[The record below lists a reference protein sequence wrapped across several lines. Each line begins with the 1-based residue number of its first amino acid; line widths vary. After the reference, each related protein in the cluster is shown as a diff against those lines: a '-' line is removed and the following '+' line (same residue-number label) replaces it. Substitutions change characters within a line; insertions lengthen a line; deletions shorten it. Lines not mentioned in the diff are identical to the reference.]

1 MSRFII
7 VLAIFITMLEI
18 VPRLA
23 LASPNDTDVNEYL
36 QSELQHIAT
45 LSERNDV
52 AGTRLYISASPVI
65 NSAIIWQTDGR
76 QRYPVTEQVLHVLD
90 QPVIAAE
97 KRLKALAEL
106 ARPWRA
112 EKADASGAELF
123 YCYRTQQ
130 IICAL
135 LNVEQLA
142 AVFSVSPDELNQQLV
157 LTDTEV
163 PNHTWVTWALA
174 ALAILV
180 ISVSGVLFSRRQQP
194 AKATQTLSPETGFR
208 LGDLIIYPKQL
219 RALRQD
225 LAIDL
230 TDRDVKLLRH
240 FASHPCEVIT
250 KQELY
255 DAAWGREFMPNSRA
269 LEQHI
274 ITLRKKLDPEK
285 KLPTVIET
293 VHGQGYRFSPPA

>member
-1 MSRFII
+1 MSRFNI
-7 VLAIFITMLEI
+7 VLAIFVTMLEI
-18 VPRLA
+18 APRLA
-23 LASPNDTDVNEYL
+23 LASPNDTEINEYL
-36 QSELQHIAT
+36 QSELQHITT
-45 LSERNDV
+45 LSERSDV

-65 NSAIIWQTDGR
+65 NSAIIWQADGK
-76 QRYPVTEQVLHVLD
+76 QRYPATAQVLHVMD

-142 AVFSVSPDELNQQLV
+142 AVFSVSPDELNQQLT
-157 LTDTEV
+157 LADTEV
-163 PNHTWVTWALA
+163 PNRTWVVA

-180 ISVSGVLFSRRQQP
+180 ISVSGVLFWRRQQP
-194 AKATQTLSPETGFR
+194 AKASQALSQETGFR
-208 LGDLIIYPKQL
+208 LGDLSIYPKQL

-285 KLPTVIET
+285 KLPPVIET

>member
-1 MSRFII
+1 MSRFNI
-7 VLAIFITMLEI
+7 VLAIFVTMLEI
-18 VPRLA
+18 APRLA
-23 LASPNDTDVNEYL
+23 LASPNDTEVNEYL
-36 QSELQHIAT
+36 QSELQHITT
-45 LSERNDV
+45 LSERSDV

-65 NSAIIWQTDGR
+65 NSAIIWQADGK
-76 QRYPVTEQVLHVLD
+76 QRYPATAQVLHVLD

-106 ARPWRA
+106 ALPWRA
-112 EKADASGAELF
+112 EKVDASGAELF

-142 AVFSVSPDELNQQLV
+142 AVFSVSPDELNQQLT
-157 LTDTEV
+157 LADTEV
-163 PNHTWVTWALA
+163 LNRTWVVA

-180 ISVSGVLFSRRQQP
+180 ISVSGVLFWRRQQP
-194 AKATQTLSPETGFR
+194 AKATQSLSQETGFR
-208 LGDLIIYPKQL
+208 LGDLTIYPKQL

-285 KLPTVIET
+285 KLPPVIET

>member
-142 AVFSVSPDELNQQLV
+142 AVFSVSPDELNQQLT
-157 LTDTEV
+157 LADTEV
-163 PNHTWVTWALA
+163 LNRTWVVA

-180 ISVSGVLFSRRQQP
+180 ISVSGVLFWRRQQP
-194 AKATQTLSPETGFR
+194 AKATQSLSQETGFR
-208 LGDLIIYPKQL
+208 LGDLTIYPKQL